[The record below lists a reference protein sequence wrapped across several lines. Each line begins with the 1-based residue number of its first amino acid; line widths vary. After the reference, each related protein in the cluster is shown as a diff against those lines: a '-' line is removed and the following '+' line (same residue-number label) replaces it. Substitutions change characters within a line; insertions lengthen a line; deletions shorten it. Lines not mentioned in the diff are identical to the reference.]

1 MNLSEKIKKLRKGMK
16 LSQERLAELAGI
28 NANHLSRLE
37 RGLFQPSADVLKRLA
52 QVLNISADYLLSERD
67 EVQTPEVKI
76 ENKTLAERLE
86 LIERLDPTDQQVII
100 RVIDSMLTQQRMRE
114 LLAHQSAQTASPLN
128 R

>member
-1 MNLSEKIKKLRKGMK
+1 MSLSEKIKKLRKGMK

-114 LLAHQSAQTASPLN
+114 LLAHQSAQTVSPLN

>member
-1 MNLSEKIKKLRKGMK
+1 MSLSEKIKKLRKGMK

-100 RVIDSMLTQQRMRE
+100 RVIDSMLTKQKILNALEEQNQLLTE
-114 LLAHQSAQTASPLN
+114 LAK
-128 R
+128 

>member
-1 MNLSEKIKKLRKGMK
+1 MSLSEKIKKLRKGMK